1 MEHRDRISSLILLVF
16 SFLVCVESYRLP
28 VGIGSWHDPG
38 PGFFPFWAG
47 VIMGVLSFVAY
58 LKALRTKG
66 EDIGPWYSREKWKK
80 VFWILVI
87 IMAYA
92 FVLERAGFVVSTF
105 LLLFV
110 LFRVVEGQRWGF
122 AVGGSLVVAV
132 LAYGIFDRWLKLQ
145 LPKGFWGF

>member
-28 VGIGSWHDPG
+28 VGIGSWNDPG

-58 LKALRTKG
+58 LKALRTQG

-122 AVGGSLVVAV
+122 AVGGSLAVAV
-132 LAYGIFDRWLKLQ
+132 LSYGIFDRWLKLQ

>member
-1 MEHRDRISSLILLVF
+1 MEHRDRISSIILLVF
-16 SFLVCVESYRLP
+16 SFLVCVASYRLP
-28 VGIGSWHDPG
+28 VGIGSWNDPG

-122 AVGGSLVVAV
+122 AVGGSLAVAV

-145 LPKGFWGF
+145 LPKGFLGF

>member
-1 MEHRDRISSLILLVF
+1 MEHRDRLSSLILLVF
-16 SFLVCVESYRLP
+16 SFLVCVQSYRLP

-47 VIMGVLSFVAY
+47 LIMGILSLIAY
-58 LKALRTKG
+58 LKVLRTQG

-80 VFWILVI
+80 VLWILVI
-87 IMAYA
+87 ITAYA
-92 FVLERAGFVVSTF
+92 FVLERIGFVVSTF

-110 LFRVVEGQRWGF
+110 LFRVVEKQRWGV
-122 AVGGSLVVAV
+122 AIGGSLVAAV
-132 LAYGIFDRWLKLQ
+132 LAFGIFDRWLKLQ

>member
-1 MEHRDRISSLILLVF
+1 MEHRDRISSLVLLVF
-16 SFLVCVESYRLP
+16 SLLVCVESYRLP

-110 LFRVVEGQRWGF
+110 LFRVVEGQRWGL
-122 AVGGSLVVAV
+122 AVGGSLVVAI
-132 LAYGIFDRWLKLQ
+132 LSYGIFDRWLKLQ